1 MSVEVET
8 MKGIV
13 DEFVTFLRKEPKP
26 TSEIEVILLQY
37 AKVEVDEAFVDPYW
51 YKVESATGCIG
62 YLPKKFLAII
72 KKG

>member
-13 DEFVTFLRKEPKP
+13 DEFLTFLRKEPKP
-26 TSEIEVILLQY
+26 TSEIEVILTQY
-37 AKVEVDEAFVDPYW
+37 AKVEVDKSFVDPYW
-51 YKVESATGCIG
+51 YKVETATGCVVF
-62 YLPKKFLAII
+62 LPKKHLAII